1 MFSLR
6 EYIRK
11 IGQSAI
17 ELWLSKWTDRSIS
30 RLWSELI
37 PQENDWN
44 GERKRTAYTGEH
56 GGWKRWLTSRA
67 PTCNQG
73 SWFSWWVIVSI
84 STNFNTITVFY
95 RRFLLFLR
103 YNVPVQSRH
112 TERSEKISYPFFNE
126 LPQHEEIC
134 CMKFHAEISWHI
146 YTWFLLVFIL
156 SPLFFPSYFCRS
168 LNYELASGPVISNAI
183 LCKISAVTRCRN
195 FHEIYST
202 CHMQFA

>member
-84 STNFNTITVFY
+84 STNFNTVTVFY
-95 RRFLLFLR
+95 RRFLPFLGITRLYDHDTPNAPKKFRTLFLTSCR
-103 YNVPVQSRH
+103 NTR
-112 TERSEKISYPFFNE
+112 
-126 LPQHEEIC
+126 
-134 CMKFHAEISWHI
+134 KFVAWNFTQKFRDIFTHDFSS
-146 YTWFLLVFIL
+146 FLSF
-156 SPLFFPSYFCRS
+156 PPFFPSYFCRS